1 MPRLTSEDCA
11 TAAAK
16 QGGSCTAMPGM
27 FPKTPRQGG
36 KANAQAVSKD
46 ATAANQSSGS
56 DDSDDGS
63 DSDDPSPSAAGRE
76 SIDSADEVGDHEN
89 DGDEVGAAALHA
101 GDEDAAGGDSQE
113 LSRARIAWGSFFR
126 EKKKDKWADK
136 MPDLVKHSSVALDFL
151 ERMKHAKLDF
161 LLKCVQK
168 LHNNRKDFPISKLSK
183 PKKVSQLRGFFV
195 NATQIVGEQERP
207 HDLGRVLP
215 PRRHTL

>member
-1 MPRLTSEDCA
+1 
-11 TAAAK
+11 
-16 QGGSCTAMPGM
+16 
-27 FPKTPRQGG
+27 
-36 KANAQAVSKD
+36 
-46 ATAANQSSGS
+46 
-56 DDSDDGS
+56 
-63 DSDDPSPSAAGRE
+63 
-76 SIDSADEVGDHEN
+76 
-89 DGDEVGAAALHA
+89 
-101 GDEDAAGGDSQE
+101 
-113 LSRARIAWGSFFR
+113 
-126 EKKKDKWADK
+126 

-183 PKKVSQLRGFFV
+183 LKKVSQLRGFFV

>member
-1 MPRLTSEDCA
+1 
-11 TAAAK
+11 
-16 QGGSCTAMPGM
+16 MPGM

-76 SIDSADEVGDHEN
+76 SIDSDDEVGDHEN

-168 LHNNRKDFPISKLSK
+168 LSK